1 MKTTVFG
8 IIVGG
13 TIATLG
19 YFSWKGDVTNAYL
32 FVVGL
37 ALIGLNLAGG
47 LRKKRTIETRA

>member
-19 YFSWKGDVTNAYL
+19 YFSWQGDVTNAYL